1 MASLLSSHL
10 EQISLC
16 STSIAELS
24 FPGPKIF
31 ANALLSTHDITALIR
46 DTEAHERALYHLAAP
61 SLPQK
66 PAATDYSQ
74 PATQAARRA
83 TVHPAYT
90 ARQPKNKAVA
100 AVLGGDL
107 YQATRRP
114 EAGSRPKGE
123 IDVEVLLQGA
133 EKLAAVYPVPGAAA
147 RMSELRRRQQQ
158 LEANVAHYEERVAR
172 QTRELERMKGRWES
186 GDEGGAGV
194 ETEQDGDG
202 DESQVMTKEDLERE
216 EEEVRELERK
226 KRGLEERVTG
236 MERDLGGLMR

>member
-31 ANALLSTHDITALIR
+31 TNALLSTHDITSLIR

-66 PAATDYSQ
+66 PTGTDYSR
-74 PATQAARRA
+74 PATQASRRA
-83 TVHPAYT
+83 TVHPTYT

-133 EKLAAVYPVPGAAA
+133 EKLAAVYPIPGAAA

-186 GDEGGAGV
+186 GDGVGGEAVEEQGGDDEG
-194 ETEQDGDG
+194 
-202 DESQVMTKEDLERE
+202 QVMTKEDLERE
-216 EEEVRELERK
+216 EEEVMELERK

>member
-16 STSIAELS
+16 STSIADLS

-31 ANALLSTHDITALIR
+31 MNALLSTQDITALIR

-74 PATQAARRA
+74 HATQASRRA
-83 TVHPAYT
+83 TVYPAYA

-114 EAGSRPKGE
+114 EAGLRPKGE

-133 EKLAAVYPVPGAAA
+133 EKLAAVYPIPGATA
-147 RMSELRRRQQQ
+147 RMSELRRRQHQ

-172 QTRELERMKGRWES
+172 QTRELDRMKGRWES
-186 GDEGGAGV
+186 GDGV
-194 ETEQDGDG
+194 ADGEAVEEQQGM
-202 DESQVMTKEDLERE
+202 DECEVLTKEDLERE